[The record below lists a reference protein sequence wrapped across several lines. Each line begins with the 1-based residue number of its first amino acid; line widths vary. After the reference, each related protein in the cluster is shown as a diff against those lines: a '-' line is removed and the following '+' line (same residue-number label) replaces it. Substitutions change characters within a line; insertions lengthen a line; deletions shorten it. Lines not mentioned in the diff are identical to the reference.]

1 MVTPMA
7 LGMLVAL
14 GMWRGTWM
22 RTVSGD
28 EWFGGPPGGPLPCPL
43 GCPRPRYGI
52 QMRVHD
58 RYCSAHSRS
67 AKQKSKKKA
76 LQ

>member
-1 MVTPMA
+1 MA
-7 LGMLVAL
+7 
-14 GMWRGTWM
+14 
-22 RTVSGD
+22 
-28 EWFGGPPGGPLPCPL
+28 PPGAAHPFYWLNYSEGVLRPYHWHCSGLPPPPPC
-43 GCPRPRYGI
+43 YGI

-58 RYCSAHSRS
+58 RYCLVQSRG